1 MGSGAQGPQD
11 REGMRP
17 RRLWRESREG
27 APGLAGETPP
37 SGRWLPGHSCV
48 GPDIQ
53 PGRHHQWSP
62 QGLRC
67 GPAPWLECREMVAGP
82 GPAEVEG
89 QWWPQPW
96 GRWWDTAL
104 IQELQPPSQVGPSLT
119 PPWRAGN
126 HVLTLSR
133 EQLLLLDTTRVSL
146 LPAPF
151 PPFHLPLSCREL
163 CPHGGTPPSRA
174 HCPTR
179 GSISSHPC
187 CPPWSRIS

>member
-1 MGSGAQGPQD
+1 MGKRAERRSETLEAP
-11 REGMRP
+11 REERVG
-17 RRLWRESREG
+17 WGG

-37 SGRWLPGHSCV
+37 SGRQPPGHSCV
-48 GPDIQ
+48 GPDVQ

-62 QGLRC
+62 QGPRG
-67 GPAPWLECREMVAGP
+67 GPAPWLECRELVAGP

-104 IQELQPPSQVGPSLT
+104 IQEPQPPSQVAPRLT

-126 HVLTLSR
+126 HILTLSR

-151 PPFHLPLSCREL
+151 PPFHLPLGCREL
-163 CPHGGTPPSRA
+163 CPHGGAPPPRA
-174 HCPTR
+174 HWPT
-179 GSISSHPC
+179 
-187 CPPWSRIS
+187 